1 MTNTKRKLLLTLTL
15 IVSISLSLKYTATI
29 KPLSLQNPFN
39 TSLSHTCTAVMA
51 LLSLYLQSHQ
61 RLFLLSLSLSL
72 SSSVSFGLDFD
83 MIIRRRRAQSEDEY
97 DGLVGEGE
105 GHEPILLP
113 GPTKLS
119 SSPAMQPRFVILVL
133 LFRLNISVS
142 FSLFLDSRLYIL
154 INPSL
159 KLVRDIYIN
168 KTKTISHTLIGSD
181 WSNIAEKK
189 RGKVENPVSM
199 LLLLLEIINTLLF
212 KF

>member
-61 RLFLLSLSLSL
+61 RLFPLSLSLSL

-83 MIIRRRRAQSEDEY
+83 TIIRRRRAQSEDEY

-119 SSPAMQPRFVILVL
+119 SSPAMQPRIRNIGALVPPQY
-133 LFRLNISVS
+133 FCFI
-142 FSLFLDSRLYIL
+142 FSCSR
-154 INPSL
+154 
-159 KLVRDIYIN
+159 
-168 KTKTISHTLIGSD
+168 
-181 WSNIAEKK
+181 
-189 RGKVENPVSM
+189 
-199 LLLLLEIINTLLF
+199 F
-212 KF
+212 